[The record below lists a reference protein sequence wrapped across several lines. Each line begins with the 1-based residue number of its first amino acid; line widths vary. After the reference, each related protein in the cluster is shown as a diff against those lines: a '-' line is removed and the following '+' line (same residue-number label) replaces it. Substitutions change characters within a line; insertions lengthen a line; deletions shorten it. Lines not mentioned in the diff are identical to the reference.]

1 MHYNKC
7 IHLNISFWALWPAV
21 IFNRLS
27 RVFFIGEYMQE
38 KYRKVYESL
47 GAKDKKAFREALAAD
62 DLITITAYTRA
73 AGVRPDLL
81 EADSSKKREKGRPAL
96 VPEQTSKQ
104 QTEQFYKQ
112 LRNTKNTTSPE
123 AGSDLDIN
131 GFSELY
137 NDIINSV
144 AEQFFSEHPDIIK
157 RPAFMWV
164 NSLLLECKKN
174 LPVIDIYDAGRV
186 AAAWEAYKALMYKV
200 GLFPMMEAFTNLT
213 GIYKETLSHILTPEH
228 EAVRQKIFSDC
239 RDNMISQVGYN
250 PMTQV
255 NKLFLLKAVYGYSE
269 NSGGVQQIT
278 EKKTKKID
286 DIPIFGIEEKT
297 END

>member
-1 MHYNKC
+1 
-7 IHLNISFWALWPAV
+7 
-21 IFNRLS
+21 
-27 RVFFIGEYMQE
+27 MQE
-38 KYRKVYESL
+38 KYRKVYEGLS
-47 GAKDKKAFREALAAD
+47 AKDKKAFREALAAD
-62 DLITITAYTRA
+62 DLITVTAYTRA

-81 EADSSKKREKGRPAL
+81 EADTNKKREKGRPAL
-96 VPEQTSKQ
+96 VPAQRNKQ
-104 QTEQFYKQ
+104 IIESENKQ
-112 LRNTKNTTSPE
+112 LRNTKNIDNPE
-123 AGSDLDIN
+123 TGAELNIKD
-131 GFSELY
+131 FTELY
-137 NDIINSV
+137 NNIIVEVS
-144 AEQFFSEHPDIIK
+144 EQFFAEHPDIIK

-200 GLFPMMEAFTNLT
+200 GLFPTMEAFTNLT
-213 GIYKETLSHILTPEH
+213 GIYKETLNKQLTSEH
-228 EAVRQKIFSDC
+228 EELRQKIYSDC
-239 RDNMISQVGYN
+239 RDNMLSQVSYN

-286 DIPIFGIEEKT
+286 DIPIFSIEEKN